1 MNNSTNIITAKLN
14 KLSLSQRLKF
24 TLITGFLVIALL
36 GSIALVVISKSIE
49 DHIFEN
55 QLQSIVNQYQS
66 LTPAQQ
72 EKYSSINLRIYR
84 SLAQV
89 PSQFRNKLTN
99 LSPGIHD
106 VEFSVSEEFHIAVV
120 PSKNSKLYFF
130 YDVYDLEISEASE
143 IVIVEIALGLFMLLL
158 LVLLIIFQ
166 STINKA
172 LKPMFT
178 LISQIKNTDGTTVDS
193 FVNPGFA
200 ENDQEIGLLYRT
212 LNEYSERLSSFVERE
227 REFTGFASHEL
238 RTPVTIIKGATEL
251 LELQQQPSTTKQIQ
265 RIKRAT
271 QEMEDMINVLLSLA
285 RERQETNVESAQ
297 VHSLIND
304 LVDSYQQRANKQN
317 KHLLCQGNIDPTLS
331 VPRTHFNIAME
342 NLLIN
347 AIKYSDG
354 RNIDIKL
361 SENIISICN
370 DTSHD
375 HQHIKTQGYGLGQI
389 IIQRIC
395 EQQGWTFTL
404 EETEHSLTASITFN

>member
-1 MNNSTNIITAKLN
+1 MNNSANILTNKLD

-24 TLITGFLVIALL
+24 TLITGFIVIALL
-36 GSIALVVISKSIE
+36 GSIALVVISKSLE
-49 DHIFEN
+49 DHIFES

-66 LTPAQQ
+66 LSSAQQ
-72 EKYSSINLRIYR
+72 EKYASINLKVYR

-89 PSQFRNKLTN
+89 PSQFRNKLTK
-99 LSPGIHD
+99 LAPGIHD
-106 VEFSVSEEFHIAVV
+106 IEFSAHEEFHIAVV
-120 PSKNSKLYFF
+120 LTDNSPTYFF
-130 YDVYDLEISEASE
+130 YDVYDLEISEESE
-143 IVIVEIALGLFMLLL
+143 IVIVEITLGLFMLLL

-172 LKPMFT
+172 LKPMFE
-178 LISQIKNTDGTTVDS
+178 LISQIKSTDGTTVNT

-212 LNEYSERLSSFVERE
+212 LNEYSERLSNFVERE

-251 LELQQQPSTTKQIQ
+251 LELRQQPNTIKQIQ

-285 RERQETNVESAQ
+285 RERKETSIESAPIHQ
-297 VHSLIND
+297 LFTDLITAY
-304 LVDSYQQRANKQN
+304 LPRANKHN
-317 KHLLCQGNIDPTLS
+317 KHFICQGNIDSTLF
-331 VPRTHFNIAME
+331 VPSTHFNIVVE

-347 AIKYSDG
+347 AIKYSAG
-354 RNIDIKL
+354 KNIEIKL
-361 SENIISICN
+361 SESSISICN
-370 DTSHD
+370 NMDSQR
-375 HQHIKTQGYGLGQI
+375 QHVQGYGLGKI

-395 EQQGWTFTL
+395 EQQGWIFTL
-404 EETEHSLTASITFN
+404 SESEQRLAASIEFVQ